1 MSPYVSNS
9 ISIFNEGPK
18 MPSQPKA
25 GQTFDESRSD
35 FSALDFQQRTSPIS
49 TSYSPIKILSSN
61 FFLNGSPM
69 LETLEGS
76 HSKDPTGPTSTFENP
91 TYFLDADR
99 KATKILSNNGLS
111 QITENEDDEN
121 LDYQGTTEK
130 KKNSVDSSEVGII
143 CGVKSLRNL
152 KKNSCEG
159 LESEVKRRTSLEFGS
174 GCGKK
179 KNSEE
184 IIAGSQKLSEEMF
197 VIAGDL
203 CASN

>member
-121 LDYQGTTEK
+121 LDYQYK
-130 KKNSVDSSEVGII
+130 LFFFVNGIK
-143 CGVKSLRNL
+143 GNL
-152 KKNSCEG
+152 MSFFTHAL
-159 LESEVKRRTSLEFGS
+159 LENFQTLHS
-174 GCGKK
+174 
-179 KNSEE
+179 
-184 IIAGSQKLSEEMF
+184 A
-197 VIAGDL
+197 
-203 CASN
+203 